1 MGLTKTNRPPPINA
15 AHTGLDL
22 VDVKT
27 FLINSNTYYLNV
39 KQPFLCVL
47 QTASSIMANIES
59 GINGSRPYS
68 DDQRKLAKKQHH
80 HQRQGPSNPKGHKP
94 KRPPHHMKH
103 SSTEDELLNAYQLPM
118 DSSLDGGG
126 NSSGHRNDQQHIRNE
141 NGAEIPSHI
150 YMEVGHN

>member
-1 MGLTKTNRPPPINA
+1 
-15 AHTGLDL
+15 
-22 VDVKT
+22 
-27 FLINSNTYYLNV
+27 
-39 KQPFLCVL
+39 
-47 QTASSIMANIES
+47 MANIES
-59 GINGSRPYS
+59 GINSSRPYS

-80 HQRQGPSNPKGHKP
+80 HHQRQGPSNPKGHKS

>member
-1 MGLTKTNRPPPINA
+1 MGLTKTNRPPINA
-15 AHTGLDL
+15 LHTGLDL

-39 KQPFLCVL
+39 KQPFFCLL
-47 QTASSIMANIES
+47 QTAASSIMANIES

-68 DDQRKLAKKQHH
+68 DDQRKLGKKQHH
-80 HQRQGPSNPKGHKP
+80 HQRQGPSNPKGHKS

-118 DSSLDGGG
+118 DSSLEGGMQT
-126 NSSGHRNDQQHIRNE
+126 RNDQQHIRNE